1 MQRSRT
7 AGLRSRSAISN
18 SDHVIPAEIAAEV
31 RRRLAEIE
39 AREEVRVLLA
49 IESGSRAWGFA
60 SADSDFDVRF
70 VYCRPES
77 WYLSVDLEDKRD
89 VLEYGVVD
97 DIDLNGWDL
106 RKSLRLLWK
115 SNPAIVE
122 WLQSPLEYLHRGN
135 FRPSAL
141 ALLPKVYSPISG
153 IQHYR
158 SMAKTNYREYL
169 RHDTVWLKKY
179 FYVLR
184 PLLAVRWIEREG
196 KAPPIEF
203 DKLLAVLTAR
213 EDVLADIANLLER
226 KKSGAEMDAAPPVQS
241 LNAFIEGEL
250 QRLEALKGTVVAK
263 REDVSILNAF
273 LRETLRETWR

>member
-1 MQRSRT
+1 M
-7 AGLRSRSAISN
+7 
-18 SDHVIPAEIAAEV
+18 IPAETAAEV
-31 RRRLAEIE
+31 CRRLAEIE
-39 AREEVRVLLA
+39 TREAVRILLA

-70 VYCRPES
+70 IYCRPES
-77 WYLSVDLEDKRD
+77 WYLSVDLEDQRD

-122 WLQSPLEYLHRGN
+122 WLQSPVEYLHRGN

-141 ALLPKVYSPISG
+141 ALLPKVYSPASG

-158 SMAKTNYREYL
+158 SMAKSNYREYL
-169 RHDTVWLKKY
+169 RQDTVRLKKY

-203 DKLLAVLTAR
+203 EKLLVVLAGR
-213 EDVLADIANLLER
+213 EDVLADIASLLEK

-241 LNAFIEGEL
+241 LNAFIEAEL
-250 QRLEALKGTVVAK
+250 ERLESLKSAVVGK
-263 REDVSILNAF
+263 GENVSVLNAF
-273 LRETLRETWR
+273 LRATLRETWS